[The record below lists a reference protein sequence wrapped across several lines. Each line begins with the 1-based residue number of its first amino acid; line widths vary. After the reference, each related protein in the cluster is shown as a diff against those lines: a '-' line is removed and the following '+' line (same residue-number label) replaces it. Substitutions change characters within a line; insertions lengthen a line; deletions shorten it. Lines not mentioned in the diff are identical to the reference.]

1 MNRIAASLAV
11 LTLASLGAGC
21 ASGPRAV
28 LRGGMWPSS
37 YTPPVGHNQIADKEF
52 VVTIN
57 RINNGGMATNFFAE
71 ITVRNVGGSAA
82 LFDPADIEL
91 LVPETGMT
99 YQHITKDKS
108 SVTVPL
114 GFNLMSATRIKPGQM
129 IAGSLWFQ
137 TPPYKAEA
145 KTVQLSYHEQQ
156 LNFPPDALGEDD
168 DDRPRRRA
176 RLKKDD

>member
-1 MNRIAASLAV
+1 MTRPLVPALVVFA
-11 LTLASLGAGC
+11 TLAGC
-21 ASGPRAV
+21 ASGPRPV

-37 YTPPVGHNQIADKEF
+37 YTPPVGHNQIADHEF
-52 VVTIN
+52 VVTVS

-71 ITVRNVGGSAA
+71 ITVRNVGNSPGV
-82 LFDPADIEL
+82 FDPADIEL

-99 YQHITKDKS
+99 YQHITKDKT

-114 GFNLMSATRIKPGQM
+114 GFNLMSATRLKPGQM

-145 KTVQLSYHEQQ
+145 KTVQLSYHDHQ
-156 LNFPPDALGEDD
+156 LTFPPALENAADKKED
-168 DDRPRRRA
+168 
-176 RLKKDD
+176 

>member
-1 MNRIAASLAV
+1 MIRLRNVLPVLILAASAV
-11 LTLASLGAGC
+11 SFGGC
-21 ASGPRAV
+21 ASGPRPV

-37 YTPPVGHNQIADKEF
+37 YTPPVGHNQLRDRNF
-52 VVTIN
+52 VVTID
-57 RINNGGMATNFFAE
+57 RINNGGMATNFFAQ
-71 ITVRNVGGSAA
+71 ITVRNIGDQTAV
-82 LFDPADIEL
+82 FDPAEIEL

-114 GFNLMSATRIKPGQM
+114 GFNLMSATTIKPGHM

-145 KTVQLSYHEQQ
+145 KTVQLSYRDQQ
-156 LNFPPDALGEDD
+156 LNFPPEELERSTRKKIED
-168 DDRPRRRA
+168 
-176 RLKKDD
+176 

>member
-1 MNRIAASLAV
+1 MTRLASILSI
-11 LTLASLGAGC
+11 LTLATALGGC
-21 ASGPRAV
+21 ASGPRPL

-37 YTPPVGHNQIADKEF
+37 YTPPVGHNQLADRNF
-52 VVTIN
+52 VVTVN

-71 ITVRNVGGSAA
+71 ITVRNVGGATA
-82 LFDPADIEL
+82 VFDPAEIEL

-99 YQHITKDKS
+99 YQHITKDKT

-114 GFNLMSATRIKPGQM
+114 GFNLMSATRIRPGQM

-145 KTVQLSYHEQQ
+145 KTVQLSYREHQ
-156 LNFPPDALGEDD
+156 LNFPPEQPELSNA
-168 DDRPRRRA
+168 
-176 RLKKDD
+176 KKDD